1 MIVLMMMIGIGY
13 NHDANDNDDGMY
25 IHDVTNSNSSD
36 DTESNI
42 NDSGG
47 LDYSGIVRALIANAS
62 KWPVA
67 GMLPPRLVRAK
78 LRARSLY
85 YWAGGQ
91 YMQQAYESALE
102 RTLRLTIDVHDMQQ
116 QQQQQQHNHQRR
128 FNIIPSSPFDCRKIP
143 ILRPSGS
150 SNVYGQG
157 IGSRSLAHL
166 STHDTCVRQS

>member
-1 MIVLMMMIGIGY
+1 MG
-13 NHDANDNDDGMY
+13 
-25 IHDVTNSNSSD
+25 
-36 DTESNI
+36 
-42 NDSGG
+42 
-47 LDYSGIVRALIANAS
+47 LIANTS

-91 YMQQAYESALE
+91 YMQQAFESALE
-102 RTLRLTIDVHDMQQ
+102 RTLRLTIDIHDM
-116 QQQQQQHNHQRR
+116 QQQQHNHQRR

-157 IGSRSLAHL
+157 VGSRSLARL
-166 STHDTCVRQS
+166 STHSTCAQQS